1 MDGLEEKVKHMAEY
15 LDAEAIASALKIPV
29 ETVQDILDGKALVQE
44 VASSPQSPPVVQ
56 ISSARVAYRQRVIA
70 VWRAKGGVGATSV
83 ALGLA
88 WLLKDLMRVL
98 LVDCSFEAGV
108 SDISF
113 VLNLPEYPHI
123 KAFDYGGIA
132 GAVINV
138 EPTLDVLQAPRNR
151 SEIDELPRDV
161 FARAVNSARAS
172 YDVIICD
179 LPNMEGLP
187 VQGVLENANT
197 LLLVTGGED
206 GEKSRM
212 LARLA
217 GVDLNGKEV
226 FLLCNRNSEGGG
238 PIAEVL
244 PFREFAVSAD
254 PELARGLRRGQVFPA
269 NGLFM
274 RALMEVR
281 NAMYESSAARKGG
294 ILRRLFGRG

>member
-1 MDGLEEKVKHMAEY
+1 MGGLEEKVKRMAEY
-15 LDAEAIASALKIPV
+15 LDPKAISAALKIPV
-29 ETVQDILDGKALVQE
+29 ETVRDILDGKAQVQE
-44 VASSPQSPPVVQ
+44 VPGASKAPAVVQ
-56 ISSARVAYRQRVIA
+56 VSSARVAYRQRVIA

-98 LVDCSFEAGV
+98 LVDCSFGV
-108 SDISF
+108 GLGDISF
-113 VLNLPEYPHI
+113 VLDLPEYPHV
-123 KAFDYGGIA
+123 KAFEYGGIA

-161 FARAVNSARAS
+161 LARAVNSARS
-172 YDVIICD
+172 TYDVIICD
-179 LPNMEGLP
+179 LPNAEGPP

-206 GEKSRM
+206 GEKSRL

-217 GVDLNGKEV
+217 EVDLKGKEV
-226 FLLCNRNSEGGG
+226 FLLCNRGSDGNG

-244 PFREFAVSAD
+244 SFREFAVPAD
-254 PELARGLRRGQVFPA
+254 PELARGLRRGQVFSL
-269 NGLFM
+269 NGSFM
-274 RALMEVR
+274 RALVEVR
-281 NAMYESSAARKGG
+281 DAMYENQAVQKGG
-294 ILRRLFGRG
+294 IFRRIFGR